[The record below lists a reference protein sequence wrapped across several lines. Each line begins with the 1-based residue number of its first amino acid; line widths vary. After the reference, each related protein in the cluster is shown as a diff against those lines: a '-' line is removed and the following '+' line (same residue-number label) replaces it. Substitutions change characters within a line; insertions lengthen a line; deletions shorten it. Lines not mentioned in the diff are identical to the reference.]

1 MISLAF
7 SPCPND
13 TFIFAAL
20 VHGWI
25 DLEGLSFNSQLADIE
40 ELNRWAMEGKTDMI
54 KVSFHAWLSL
64 RDRYELLE
72 SGSALGFGNGPVLI
86 ARRRIPEDLDSPPL
100 LGRGQGWGNMQV
112 ALPGEHTTAHL
123 LFSLAY
129 PQVTR
134 KVFMRFSEI
143 EEAVLSGE
151 VDAGVIIHEN
161 RFTYQQK
168 GLIKIMDLGEFWE
181 EKSASPIP
189 LGGIIARRHLGEE
202 ILEKLNR
209 VMRRSVHF
217 AMENPDQV
225 MDFVRAHAQEM
236 DEAVMRKHINLYVN
250 RFTLDLGEEG
260 SRAIQTLID
269 IIKQ

>member
-20 VHGWI
+20 VQRWI
-25 DLEGLSFNSQLADIE
+25 DLEGFSFDYEMADVE
-40 ELNRWAMEGKTDMI
+40 ELNRWALEGKTDMI

-64 RDRYELLE
+64 REHYELLK
-72 SGSALGFGNGPVLI
+72 SGSALGYGNGPLLI
-86 ARRRIPEDLDSPPL
+86 ARSRIPATRMTDM
-100 LGRGQGWGNMQV
+100 RV

-123 LFSLAY
+123 LFNLAY

-134 KVFMRFSEI
+134 KEFMVFSEI
-143 EEAVLSGE
+143 EQAVLSGT

-168 GLIKIMDLGEFWE
+168 GLVKLIDLGEFWE

-189 LGGIIARRHLGEE
+189 LGGIIARRELGEE
-202 ILEKLNR
+202 VMASLNR
-209 VMRRSVHF
+209 IMRRSVDF
-217 AMENPDQV
+217 AMKNPGEV
-225 MDFVRAHAQEM
+225 MDFVRAYAQEM
-236 DEAVMRKHINLYVN
+236 DDEVMRKHIHLYVN
-250 RFTLDLGEEG
+250 RFTLDLGEDG

-269 IIKQ
+269 IYD